1 MAKSILNTE
10 RSEYT
15 RAFGGFRGVDLS
27 SEQHAVESGRFTYLT
42 NMWRDYES
50 GQGDAVETVPGYRCL
65 AQFEGRINGIFR
77 YRTREGQD
85 YVVVHAGTQL
95 HRFLHKD
102 RDNISGN
109 VKTFDGMEDAPSTA
123 FIFADKLYMLDGM
136 NYYRLDGDKL
146 ERVTDVAY
154 IPCTYVDGV
163 EYEQRNML
171 TDRTREVTSALKD
184 AYPNNKDAAKRCV
197 NCYDNYSLDWEE
209 CKKRIVCAEYVQVF
223 GKSNQLSSVDF
234 SGLKRLK
241 TVYICLEGEN
251 DLTLHASIFNGCDSL
266 TSVFL
271 FAAATADGKID
282 MDDDSLLPSG
292 TTVYRGENQE
302 WNQAVQKEN
311 YLITD
316 QGLTDSYLFVTLF
329 GKTQRVVAVRVG
341 DEEISFDVEF
351 EGIKEGDKEVFYARK
366 VMLNGGWSGKKIE
379 VEIVCEPSTFQNE
392 DIKSEEKFLDFF
404 TAHPEYEGTTQD
416 AINHCTVQCQFDG
429 RLFFTGNPVLPNTV
443 FYTQRDLT
451 GYNNPTYVGLLN
463 YMNDG
468 VGNTPNTA
476 MVAASG
482 MLMVFKSDTAQD
494 GSVYYHTGQD
504 TGSDLVPRI
513 YPSTPGV
520 PGVGCLGAAVN
531 FYDDV
536 CFLSRRGLEAIGKQ
550 TVNLERTVE
559 HRSSNV
565 DKLLTAENLS
575 QARFAEWKGY
585 LVILCGQRAYLADS
599 RQIFTH
605 STGVNQYEFYYMD
618 DLCSFAETVPV
629 YAGTEQLPYVSV
641 KVGDEDEL
649 VSLGEFRFPSGEVL
663 QAIGDGERIDV
674 DAEPTRS
681 GKIGYTAG
689 EGVEHSV
696 FVHYIERDGKLYYV
710 EATGEVE
717 GVGEPSPASAIEAVD
732 DVLYI
737 GMEDGTLVCMNT
749 DKRGIP
755 YVLGK
760 DAQGQE
766 ILAEVDSD
774 QIYRLWYTHA
784 GRRYLS
790 GFATAMDN
798 AGYPHLLKSTVKK
811 SMVLKMKT
819 LSGGGFRV
827 MSRTNDTA
835 WRQVQRSGGTIAQV
849 ITSDVRSFADV
860 DFART
865 GYDGTGGITVPIM
878 EKEKKWVEKQLYLYS
893 DEYAQPFGIFS
904 LAYRFYIAGRIKK

>member
-27 SEQHAVESGRFTYLT
+27 SELHAVEGGRFTYLR

-50 GQGDAVETVPGYRCL
+50 GQGDAVETIPGYRFLHNFGGC
-65 AQFEGRINGIFR
+65 INGIFH
-77 YRTREGQD
+77 YRRRSGQD
-85 YVVVHAGTQL
+85 FVVVHAGTKL
-95 HRFLHKD
+95 YRFSNDD
-102 RDNISGN
+102 RDAIDSD
-109 VKTFDGMEDAPSTA
+109 KLWFADGMVDAPSNA
-123 FIFADKLYMLDGM
+123 FIFADKLYLLDGEH
-136 NYYRLDGDKL
+136 YYRLDDDKL
-146 ERVTDVAY
+146 DMVSDIAY
-154 IPCTYVDGV
+154 VPCTYIDGV

-171 TDRTREVTSALKD
+171 TNRVTEVTTKPKD
-184 AYPNNKDAAKRCV
+184 IYTVNKNVPKRVICSHEDFGF
-197 NCYDNYSLDWEE
+197 NIDEINEL
-209 CKKRIVCAEYVQVF
+209 KKRAVCAEYIEMGTV
-223 GKSNQLSSVDF
+223 KKTTPLDF
-234 SGLKRLK
+234 SGLKCLK
-241 TVYICLEGEN
+241 VIVLSFDNDADG
-251 DLTLHASIFNGCDSL
+251 DLTLNKSMFEGCDNLKTICWYTNGNKKVVASDL
-266 TSVFL
+266 PEGVALINDSGKVILESEEWLKSDSSGTNLLVATLCEKAKKVCSVK
-271 FAAATADGKID
+271 ADG
-282 MDDDSLLPSG
+282 
-292 TTVYRGENQE
+292 T
-302 WNQAVQKEN
+302 
-311 YLITD
+311 
-316 QGLTDSYLFVTLF
+316 
-329 GKTQRVVAVRVG
+329 RVA
-341 DEEISFDVEF
+341 FDVEF
-351 EGIKEGDKEVFYARK
+351 EAFKEGDEEVYYGKRVILPNSCSDKEK
-366 VMLNGGWSGKKIE
+366 IEIE
-379 VEIVCEPSTFQNE
+379 VECAPSSF
-392 DIKSEEKFLDFF
+392 KSGGEYQDFF

-416 AINHCTVQCQFDG
+416 AVNHCTVQCQFDG
-429 RLFFTGNPVLPNTV
+429 RLFFTGNPALPNTV

-451 GYNNPTYVGLLN
+451 GYNNPTYIGLLN

-476 MVAASG
+476 MAAAAG
-482 MLMVFKSDTAQD
+482 TLMVFKSDTAQD

-504 TGSDLVPRI
+504 TDSDQVPRI
-513 YPSTPGV
+513 YPSTAGV

-565 DKLLTAENLS
+565 DKLLTAENLAM
-575 QARFAEWKGY
+575 ARFAEWKGY
-585 LVILCGQRAYLADS
+585 LVILCGSRAYLADS

-605 STGVNQYEFYYMD
+605 STGVAQYEFYCMD
-618 DLCSFAETVPV
+618 DLFSFAETVPV

-649 VSLGEFRFPSGEVL
+649 VSLGEFRFPSGEQL
-663 QAIGDGERIDV
+663 CAIGDAERIV
-674 DAEPTRS
+674 EQTSS
-681 GKIGYTAG
+681 GDIGYTDAKG
-689 EGVEHSV
+689 EEHSV
-696 FVHYIERDGKLYYV
+696 RAHYVVREGKHYYV
-710 EATGEVE
+710 EDTGEVE
-717 GVGEPSPASAIEAVD
+717 GVGEPSPASAIGAVD

-755 YVLGK
+755 YELGE